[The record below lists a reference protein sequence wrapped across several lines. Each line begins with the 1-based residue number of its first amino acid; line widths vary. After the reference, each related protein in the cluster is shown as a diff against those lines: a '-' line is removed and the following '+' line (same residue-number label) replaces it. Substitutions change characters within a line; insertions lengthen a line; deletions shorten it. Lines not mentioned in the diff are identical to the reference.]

1 MSGESNG
8 LLRLAERV
16 VAQAVS
22 GEAVEAFAVHSV
34 ETSVSVFEQEV
45 EQLSSSE
52 TRGVGVRVVVDG
64 RLGFASTADVSEAG
78 LAFALAEARSNAEHT
93 TADVGNVLPAPLPI
107 EPLEGLFEY
116 GFQAP
121 PMARKVE
128 LALALERATTGA
140 DPRVKGVDS
149 ATYGDG
155 ETHVAVASSTGIAAD
170 YRRMDAYAWVAALAR
185 EGEETQTGLGLTQ
198 GHALVELDI
207 ESAAAEAV
215 LRSTRLLGARKPS
228 TARVPVVFD
237 PLVTASFLGVLA
249 SPLTAEAVQKGRSL
263 FASRL
268 GEAVAA
274 ASLSLVDDGRLVSA
288 PAAAPF
294 DDEGVPTR
302 RTAIIE
308 DGVLR
313 RFLHNT
319 QTAARAGGDAA
330 STGNAAR
337 SGYKSSPGVSPTNLF
352 LDGATVPAA
361 SIVAGVADGFYV
373 QEVSGIHSGA
383 NPVSGEFSVGATG
396 LWIRGGELAEPV
408 REVTVSST
416 IVDILTAITLLG
428 DDRRF
433 FPFGGSYAGAT
444 TLIREMTVAGA

>member
-1 MSGESNG
+1 MSDLLELAQRVAANARPGEG
-8 LLRLAERV
+8 
-16 VAQAVS
+16 
-22 GEAVEAFAVHSV
+22 VEAFAAHSIS
-34 ETSVSVFEQEV
+34 TSVSVFEQEV

-52 TRGVGVRVVVDG
+52 TRGVGVRIVVDG
-64 RLGFASTADVSEAG
+64 RLGYASTSDLSDAG
-78 LAFALAEARSNAEHT
+78 LAFALAEARSNAELAT
-93 TADVGNVLPAPLPI
+93 QDVGNVLPAPAPI
-107 EPLEGLFEY
+107 EPLDGIWVAGLD
-116 GFQAP
+116 GV

-128 LALALERATTGA
+128 FAKALERATTDA
-140 DPRVKGVDS
+140 DPRVKGVDT
-149 ATYGDG
+149 AAYGDG
-155 ETHVAVASSTGIAAD
+155 LTRLAVASSTGIAAE
-170 YRRMDAYAWVAALAR
+170 YARTDAYAWVSALAR
-185 EGEETQTGLGLTQ
+185 DGEETQTGLGLTQ
-198 GHALVELDI
+198 GRSFDELDV
-207 ESAAAEAV
+207 AAAADEAAV
-215 LRSTRLLGARKPS
+215 RSTRLLGARKPA

-263 FASRL
+263 FAERL
-268 GEAVAA
+268 GEAVASV
-274 ASLSLVDDGRLVSA
+274 SLSLVDDGRLTDG

-319 QTAARAGGDAA
+319 QTAARAGDGAT

-337 SGYKSSPGVSPTNLF
+337 SGHKSSPGVAPTNLF

-361 SIVAGVADGFYV
+361 SIIAGVADGFYV

-416 IVDILTAITLLG
+416 ILEILTAITLLG

-433 FPFGGSYAGAT
+433 FPFGGSYGGAT
-444 TLIREMTVAGA
+444 ALVREMTVAGS

>member
-1 MSGESNG
+1 MTELLELAQRVAAQARSGEG
-8 LLRLAERV
+8 
-16 VAQAVS
+16 
-22 GEAVEAFAVHSV
+22 VEAFAAHSV
-34 ETSVSVFEQEV
+34 ATSVSVFEQEV

-64 RLGFASTADVSEAG
+64 RLGYASTSDLSDAG
-78 LAFALAEARSNAEHT
+78 LAFALSEARSNAELAT
-93 TADVGNVLPAPLPI
+93 PDVGNVLPSPAPI
-107 EPLEGLFEY
+107 EPLDAIWVAGLD
-116 GFQAP
+116 GV
-121 PMARKVE
+121 PMSRKVE
-128 LALALERATTGA
+128 LAMALERATTGA
-140 DPRVKGVDS
+140 DPRVKGVDT
-149 ATYGDG
+149 AAYGDG
-155 ETHVAVASSTGIAAD
+155 VTRLAIASSVGIAAEYARTD
-170 YRRMDAYAWVAALAR
+170 VYAWVAALAR
-185 EGEETQTGLGLTQ
+185 DGEETQTGLGLTQ
-198 GHALVELDI
+198 GRSFDELDV
-207 ESAAAEAV
+207 SAAAAEAA

-237 PLVTASFLGVLA
+237 PLVTASFLGVLG

-263 FASRL
+263 FAARL
-268 GEAVAA
+268 GEEVASTA
-274 ASLSLVDDGRLVSA
+274 LSLVDDGRLIDG

-294 DDEGVPTR
+294 DDEGVPSR
-302 RTAIIE
+302 RTEIISA
-308 DGVLR
+308 GVLR
-313 RFLHNT
+313 QFLHNT
-319 QTAARAGGDAA
+319 STAARAGSGVT

-337 SGYKSSPGVSPTNLF
+337 SGHKSSPGVAPSNLF

-361 SIVAGVADGFYV
+361 SIVAGVANGFYV

-416 IVDILTAITLLG
+416 ILEILTAIALLG

-444 TLIREMTVAGA
+444 ALVREMTVAGA